1 MNKGYKTKN
10 LQPGMHN
17 WIEFFF
23 ENFKKAL
30 DDNQLMLNKINE
42 LKKEI
47 RSNQQDF
54 DIVYSKIDWLFAFKE
69 IKSIR
74 EEL

>member
-10 LQPGMHN
+10 LQPGMPN

-54 DIVYSKIDWLFAFKE
+54 DIVYSKID
-69 IKSIR
+69 
-74 EEL
+74 

>member
-1 MNKGYKTKN
+1 
-10 LQPGMHN
+10 
-17 WIEFFF
+17 
-23 ENFKKAL
+23 
-30 DDNQLMLNKINE
+30 MLNKINE